1 MNESDAPSISSQAT
15 LAHGWFKA
23 MRSDDAL
30 ELLRANPLALA
41 LAYVIATRAK
51 WRSGFS
57 QHKHKS
63 GEAFICDYE
72 NYGMSERSYR
82 TAKLHLAKWSFAT
95 FKATNKG
102 TVAKLMDT
110 RLFEVMTTTGDGQ
123 NADNRRTGDG
133 QYDRQATTNLEL
145 KSKERKNDKAYST
158 KANKLSRPQRDTASR
173 IEAALGDEWVND
185 AGKWINRIKSNLVK
199 CERVIAEVESAARE
213 ERIRKSPARY
223 AEQIWKEFAP

>member
-1 MNESDAPSISSQAT
+1 MNEQDAPEFTSQDAP
-15 LAHGWFKA
+15 ARGWFKA

-51 WRSGFS
+51 WRVGFS
-57 QHKHKS
+57 QHNLKF
-63 GEAFICDYE
+63 GEAFIGDYE

-82 TAKLHLAKWSFAT
+82 TAKLHLAKWRFAT

-110 RLFEVMTTTGDGQ
+110 RLFEVMTTIGDGQ
-123 NADNRRTGDG
+123 NADSRRAGDE
-133 QYDRQATTNLEL
+133 QDDRQATTNLYL

-158 KANKLSRPQRDTASR
+158 KASKLSIPQREIASR
-173 IEAALGDEWVND
+173 IETALGDEWVND
-185 AGKWINRIKSNLVK
+185 AGKWINRIKSKLGK

-213 ERIRKSPARY
+213 GRIKTTPARY
-223 AEQIWKEFAP
+223 AEQIWKEFA